1 MPLCAVTSGVVR
13 TAASSPRAPGGSANS
28 AIRMNGSSFETDC
41 SFITKLD
48 TSRYQRANHG
58 SRRSSSCPAQRGR
71 MSVSD
76 LAARHR
82 ARVMPTTT
90 RKKKDRGRR
99 SAERRMP
106 SIVRATIGN
115 IAAAD
120 IATDARQ
127 RGALAFRRFAADSP
141 RQSQPALAQP
151 QAVFPGT
158 RLRRVSPAFA
168 CPSPARSAQTGLF
181 AGPTVS
187 RAARERSANP
197 RAGTASRS
205 ASRSASRK
213 RPSDERDASSSYL
226 KRRLMSMEKRRRYTA
241 S

>member
-1 MPLCAVTSGVVR
+1 MVEEASAVPLALHQIILI
-13 TAASSPRAPGGSANS
+13 AARPLHRASARSPS
-28 AIRMNGSSFETDC
+28 
-41 SFITKLD
+41 
-48 TSRYQRANHG
+48 
-58 SRRSSSCPAQRGR
+58 PAARGR
-71 MSVSD
+71 MSVST

-106 SIVRATIGN
+106 SIVRAFANKCTQY
-115 IAAAD
+115 APLVCCA
-120 IATDARQ
+120 DARQ

-213 RPSDERDASSSYL
+213 RPSDERDSL
-226 KRRLMSMEKRRRYTA
+226 PRTRNRDECQ
-241 S
+241 

>member
-1 MPLCAVTSGVVR
+1 MRSMVEGASASTLAQASDKPPRCTPPPPRKCAVPL
-13 TAASSPRAPGGSANS
+13 PRCAGADKREHSRGAP
-28 AIRMNGSSFETDC
+28 
-41 SFITKLD
+41 
-48 TSRYQRANHG
+48 SRPSHANHH
-58 SRRSSSCPAQRGR
+58 AQE
-71 MSVSD
+71 
-76 LAARHR
+76 
-82 ARVMPTTT
+82 
-90 RKKKDRGRR
+90 KDRGRR

-106 SIVRATIGN
+106 SIVRAFANKCTQY
-115 IAAAD
+115 APLVCCA
-120 IATDARQ
+120 DARQ

-197 RAGTASRS
+197 RAGTAPAPLSGLPREQ
-205 ASRSASRK
+205 
-213 RPSDERDASSSYL
+213 RPSVSEILYL
-226 KRRLMSMEKRRRYTA
+226 VLETETNVNEKGTTVVLSDIRCFPTTNCNGPL
-241 S
+241 

>member
-1 MPLCAVTSGVVR
+1 MVEEASAVPLALHQIILI
-13 TAASSPRAPGGSANS
+13 AARPLHRASARSPS
-28 AIRMNGSSFETDC
+28 
-41 SFITKLD
+41 
-48 TSRYQRANHG
+48 
-58 SRRSSSCPAQRGR
+58 PAARGR
-71 MSVSD
+71 MSVST

-82 ARVMPTTT
+82 ARVHANHHAQEKRP
-90 RKKKDRGRR
+90 RE
-99 SAERRMP
+99 AERRKAHAIHCP
-106 SIVRATIGN
+106 RFRKQVYAVLRRLVCCA
-115 IAAAD
+115 
-120 IATDARQ
+120 DARQ

-158 RLRRVSPAFA
+158 RLRRVSSAFA

-205 ASRSASRK
+205 AFRHASRT
-213 RPSDERDASSSYL
+213 RPSDERDSL
-226 KRRLMSMEKRRRYTA
+226 PRTRNRDECQ
-241 S
+241 